1 MVSSIG
7 AVASSIFQQ
16 YQGISSDSASVST
29 KQSLSF
35 EELVGNGVVENSEKA
50 SSNEISAMGGSSK
63 SSDSSS
69 AKSEMDLNQ
78 DGVITIDEVM
88 QYVAMQM
95 VEQMQEQMASDE
107 ASDQM
112 SQESEQN
119 TKQQQSDMKDFK
131 IQMASQAYQMGE
143 GLLNA
148 SIGAVTQ
155 SFAV

>member
-7 AVASSIFQQ
+7 SVASSIFQQ

-50 SSNEISAMGGSSK
+50 SSDEISSMGGSSK

-95 VEQMQEQMASDE
+95 AEQMQEQMASDE